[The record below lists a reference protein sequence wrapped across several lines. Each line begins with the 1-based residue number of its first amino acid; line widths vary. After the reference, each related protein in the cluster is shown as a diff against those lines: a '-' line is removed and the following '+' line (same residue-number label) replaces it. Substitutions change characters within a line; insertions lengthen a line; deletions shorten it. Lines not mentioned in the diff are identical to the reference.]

1 MYLSFYGLREKPFN
15 TTPDPRFLYP
25 TPGHQEAL
33 AQLLYGVEEHRGFIV
48 LTAEVGT
55 GKTTLLQALLQRL
68 NPDTKVAF
76 IFNSLLPFE
85 GILEYILEDF
95 GIPTAGSSQAQQLFA
110 LNNFLIERR
119 RTGQN
124 TVLIF
129 DEAQNLDSKTLEQIR
144 LLSNFETPTGKLLQ
158 LILVGQPELQT
169 KLRQPELRQ
178 LKQRISLRCHLPVLT
193 PEETR
198 HYIRYRLRVAG
209 APDPAIFS
217 DRAAARVSA
226 YAGGIPRVINIVCDH
241 CLLIGFAEQQ
251 RRIGPEIVAEAIEY
265 LEEGEPAPRK
275 KWWRA
280 ALAGTPL
287 AAHWR
292 KRWMAAAV
300 FCCSAG
306 LLSWHWHTFVSASS
320 VLTGHFS
327 DLTASAQEVF
337 GKFLSE
343 ARDIFLHGR
352 GAS

>member
-33 AQLLYGVEEHRGFIV
+33 AQLLYGVEERKGFLI

-76 IFNSLLPFE
+76 VFNSLLPFE
-85 GILEYILEDF
+85 GILEYALEDF
-95 GIPTAGSSQAQQLFA
+95 GITTTGSSQAQRLFA

-124 TVLIF
+124 TVLIL
-129 DEAQNLDSKTLEQIR
+129 DEAQNLDSKTLEQVR

-158 LILVGQPELQT
+158 LLLVGQPELHT
-169 KLRQPELRQ
+169 KLQQPELRQ
-178 LKQRISLRCHLPVLT
+178 LKQRIGLRCRLPVLT

-198 HYIRYRLRVAG
+198 NYIRYRLRVAG
-209 APDPAIFS
+209 APDPALFS
-217 DRAAARVSA
+217 DRAATRISA

-241 CLLIGFAEQQ
+241 CLLLGFAEQQ
-251 RRIGPEIVAEAIEY
+251 RHIGPEIVEEAIEY
-265 LEEGEPAPRK
+265 LEEGERAPRK
-275 KWWRA
+275 KWWWTART
-280 ALAGTPL
+280 GTL
-287 AAHWR
+287 LSRQWR
-292 KRWMAAAV
+292 KRWTVAAAL
-300 FCCSAG
+300 CCGVGA
-306 LLSWHWHTFVSASS
+306 LSWNWHTFVSASS
-320 VLTGHFS
+320 LLTGHFS
-327 DLTASAQEVF
+327 DLTSSAQEIF
-337 GKFLSE
+337 SKFLSE

-352 GAS
+352 GTS

>member
-33 AQLLYGVEEHRGFIV
+33 AQILYGVEERRGFIV

-76 IFNSLLPFE
+76 VFNSLLPFE
-85 GILEYILEDF
+85 GILEYALEDF
-95 GIPTAGSSQAQQLFA
+95 GIVAAGSSQAQRLFA

-124 TVLIF
+124 TVLIL
-129 DEAQNLDSKTLEQIR
+129 DEAQNLDTKTLEQIR

-158 LILVGQPELQT
+158 LLLVGQPELRT
-169 KLRQPELRQ
+169 KLQQPELRQ
-178 LKQRISLRCHLPVLT
+178 LKQRIGLRCRLPVLT
-193 PEETR
+193 HEETR
-198 HYIRYRLRVAG
+198 NYIRYRLRVAG

-217 DRAAARVSA
+217 DRAALRISA

-251 RRIGPEIVAEAIEY
+251 RRIGTEIVEEAIEY
-265 LEEGEPAPRK
+265 LEEGEQVPRQ
-275 KWWRA
+275 KWWQTM
-280 ALAGTPL
+280 LAGTPL
-287 AAHWR
+287 SPQWR
-292 KRWMAAAV
+292 KRWTAAAV
-300 FCCSAG
+300 LCCG
-306 LLSWHWHTFVSASS
+306 VGVLGWNWHTFVSASS
-320 VLTGHFS
+320 LLTEHFS
-327 DLTASAQEVF
+327 DLTSSAQAIFSKV
-337 GKFLSE
+337 LSE
-343 ARDIFLHGR
+343 TRDIFLHG
-352 GAS
+352 